1 MKFDENVLENGERV
15 AYGLGQLYRK
25 YGYVRYKV
33 SKFEEYDLYVQNKSF
48 LISDNMLTF
57 TDTDGKLMAL
67 KPDVTLSIVKNSV
80 DGEGSIQKV
89 YYNENVYRTS
99 QGAGEFKE
107 IMQTGLECI
116 GDIDTYS
123 VGEVVMLAAKSLES
137 ISKKYLLDLSHL
149 GFVSA
154 LLESLSENEVVRRE
168 LLKLMGD
175 KNIHA
180 IRALCENSGIGED
193 GCNDICNLAKLYGP
207 VAKVI
212 DDLLPLVRNDEMR
225 AAYEELSS
233 LVEIIRIYG
242 FEDKVYLDFSI
253 VNDMNYYNGI
263 IFRGFVDGIPA
274 GVLSGGRYDNL
285 LKKMGKNSGAIGFA
299 VYLDMLERF
308 GDEVEYFDV
317 DVLLVYEEGASPKD
331 IIDAV
336 KLLSSYGKTVKVQ
349 KANDGRV
356 KYRQLAA
363 VRRGGFEI
371 LENND

>member
-1 MKFDENVLENGERV
+1 MKLDEKVLENGERV
-15 AYGLGQLYRK
+15 AYSLGELYRK
-25 YGYVRYKV
+25 YGYVRYKI

-48 LISDNMLTF
+48 LVSENVLTF

-67 KPDVTLSIVKNSV
+67 KPDVTLSIVKNSI
-80 DGEGSIQKV
+80 DEKNSIQKV

-99 QGAGEFKE
+99 VGAGEFKE

-116 GDIDTYS
+116 GDIDSYS

-137 ISKKYLLDLSHL
+137 VSKKYVLDLSHL

-154 LLESLSENEVVRRE
+154 LLEGLTDNEVTRRE
-168 LLKLMGD
+168 LLRLMGD
-175 KNIHA
+175 KNIHS
-180 IRALCENSGIGED
+180 IRALCAESGIAED
-193 GCNDICNLAKLYGP
+193 GCDDVCKLAKLYGP
-207 VAKVI
+207 IAKTL
-212 DDLLPLVRNDEMR
+212 DDLLPIVRNDEMR
-225 AAYEELSS
+225 AAYEELAT

-242 FEDKVYLDFSI
+242 FEDRVFLDFSI

-263 IFRGFVDGIPA
+263 IFKGFVDGIPA
-274 GVLSGGRYDNL
+274 GLLSGGRYDNL
-285 LKKMGKNSGAIGFA
+285 LKKMGKSSGAIGFA
-299 VYLDMLERF
+299 VYLDLLERF
-308 GDEVEYFDV
+308 GDDGEYFDV
-317 DVLLVYEEGASPKD
+317 DVLLTYEEATTKD

-349 KANDGRV
+349 KTNDGRV
-356 KYRQLAA
+356 RYRQLAA

>member
-1 MKFDENVLENGERV
+1 MKFDEKVMENGER
-15 AYGLGQLYRK
+15 AAFGLGQLYNK

-48 LISDNMLTF
+48 LVSDNVLTF

-67 KPDVTLSIVKNSV
+67 KPDVTLSIVKNSI
-80 DGEGSIQKV
+80 DEEHSIQKV

-123 VGEVVMLAAKSLES
+123 VGEVVMLAAKSLEA
-137 ISKKYLLDLSHL
+137 ISKKYVLDLSHL

-154 LLESLSENEVVRRE
+154 LLEGLSDNEVTRRE
-168 LLKLMGD
+168 LLKLMGE
-175 KNIHA
+175 KNIHS
-180 IRALCENSGIGED
+180 IKALCESAGIAED
-193 GCNDICNLAKLYGP
+193 GCEDICKLAKLYGP
-207 VAKVI
+207 VAKCYGE
-212 DDLLPLVRNDEMR
+212 LLPLVRNDEMR
-225 AAYEELSS
+225 AAYEELAA

-263 IFRGFVDGIPA
+263 IFKGFVDGIPA
-274 GVLSGGRYDNL
+274 SVLSGGRYDNL
-285 LKKMGKNSGAIGFA
+285 LKKMGKTSGAIGFA
-299 VYLDMLERF
+299 VYLDLLERF
-308 GDEVEYFDV
+308 GDEGEYFDV
-317 DVLLVYEEGASPKD
+317 DVLLTYDEASPKD

-336 KLLSSYGKTVKVQ
+336 KLLSSYGKSVKVQ
-349 KANDGRV
+349 MTNDGRV

>member
-1 MKFDENVLENGERV
+1 MKFDELVLENGER
-15 AYGLGQLYRK
+15 AAFGLGQLYRK

-48 LISDNMLTF
+48 LVSENVLTF

-67 KPDVTLSIVKNSV
+67 KPDVTLSIVKNSIE
-80 DGEGSIQKV
+80 GENSIQKV

-123 VGEVVMLAAKSLES
+123 VGEVIMLAAKSLES
-137 ISKKYLLDLSHL
+137 ISKKYVLDLSHL

-154 LLESLSENEVVRRE
+154 FLESLSDNEVTRRE
-168 LLKLMGD
+168 LLGLMGD
-175 KNIHA
+175 KNIHG
-180 IRALCENSGIGED
+180 IRSLCENAGIGDD
-193 GCNDICNLAKLYGP
+193 GCEDICRLAKLYGP
-207 VAKVI
+207 VAKSLGE
-212 DDLLPLVRNDEMR
+212 LLPLVRNDEMR
-225 AAYEELSS
+225 AAYEELAA
-233 LVEIIRIYG
+233 LVDIIRVYG
-242 FEDKVYLDFSI
+242 FEDKVFLDFSI

-263 IFRGFVDGIPA
+263 IFRGFIDGIPA

-285 LKKMGKNSGAIGFA
+285 LKKMGKASGAIGFA
-299 VYLDMLERF
+299 VYLDLLERF
-308 GDEVEYFDV
+308 GDSGEYFDV
-317 DVLLVYEEGASPKD
+317 DVLLTYEGASPKD

-349 KANDGRV
+349 KTNDGRV

>member
-1 MKFDENVLENGERV
+1 MKFDENVLENGER
-15 AYGLGQLYRK
+15 AAFGLGQLYRK
-25 YGYVRYKV
+25 YGYIRYKI

-48 LISDNMLTF
+48 LVSDNVLTF

-67 KPDVTLSIVKNSV
+67 KPDVTLSIVKNSI
-80 DGEGSIQKV
+80 DEEHSIGKV

-123 VGEVVMLAAKSLES
+123 VGEVIMLAAKSLES
-137 ISKKYLLDLSHL
+137 ISKKYVLDLSHL

-154 LLESLSENEVVRRE
+154 LLESLSDNEVTRRE
-168 LLKLMGD
+168 LLRLMGE
-175 KNIHA
+175 KNLHA
-180 IRALCENSGIGED
+180 IRALCESTGISED
-193 GCNDICNLAKLYGP
+193 GCEDICKLAKLYGP
-207 VAKVI
+207 IAKCLGE
-212 DDLLPLVRNDEMR
+212 LLPLVRNDEMR
-225 AAYEELSS
+225 AAYEELSA

-285 LKKMGKNSGAIGFA
+285 LKKMGKTSGAIGFA
-299 VYLDMLERF
+299 VYLDLLERF
-308 GDEVEYFDV
+308 GDEGEYFDV
-317 DVLLVYEEGASPKD
+317 DVLLTYEDASPKD

-336 KLLSSYGKTVKVQ
+336 KLLSSYGKSVKVQ
-349 KANDGRV
+349 KINDGRV

>member
-1 MKFDENVLENGERV
+1 MKFDELVLENGER
-15 AYGLGQLYRK
+15 AAFGLGQLYRK

-48 LISDNMLTF
+48 LVSENVLTF

-67 KPDVTLSIVKNSV
+67 KPDVTLSIVKNST
-80 DGEGSIQKV
+80 DGENSIQKV

-123 VGEVVMLAAKSLES
+123 VGEVIMLAAKSLES
-137 ISKKYLLDLSHL
+137 ISKKYVLDLSHL

-154 LLESLSENEVVRRE
+154 LLESLSDNEVTRRE
-168 LLKLMGD
+168 LLRLMGD
-175 KNIHA
+175 KNIHG
-180 IRALCENSGIGED
+180 IRSLCENAGIGGD
-193 GCNDICNLAKLYGP
+193 GCDDVCRLAKLYGP
-207 VAKVI
+207 VAKSLGE
-212 DDLLPLVRNDEMR
+212 LLPLVRNDEMR
-225 AAYEELSS
+225 AAYEELAT
-233 LVEIIRIYG
+233 LVDIIRVYG
-242 FEDKVYLDFSI
+242 FEDKVFLDFSI

-263 IFRGFVDGIPA
+263 IFRGFIDGIPA

-285 LKKMGKNSGAIGFA
+285 LKKMGKTSGAIGFA
-299 VYLDMLERF
+299 VYLDLLERF
-308 GDEVEYFDV
+308 GDSGEYFDV
-317 DVLLVYEEGASPKD
+317 DVLLTYEGASPKD

-349 KANDGRV
+349 KTNDGRV

-363 VRRGGFEI
+363 VRRGGVGI

>member
-1 MKFDENVLENGERV
+1 MKFDELVLENGER
-15 AYGLGQLYRK
+15 AAFGLGQLYRK

-48 LISDNMLTF
+48 LVSENVLTF

-67 KPDVTLSIVKNSV
+67 KPDVTLSIVKNSIE
-80 DGEGSIQKV
+80 GENSIQKV

-123 VGEVVMLAAKSLES
+123 VGEVIMLAAKSLES
-137 ISKKYLLDLSHL
+137 ISKKYVLDLSHL

-154 LLESLSENEVVRRE
+154 LLESLSDNEVTRRE
-168 LLKLMGD
+168 LLRLMGD
-175 KNIHA
+175 KNIHG
-180 IRALCENSGIGED
+180 IRSLCENAGIGGD
-193 GCNDICNLAKLYGP
+193 GCEDICRLAKLYGS
-207 VAKVI
+207 VAKSLGE
-212 DDLLPLVRNDEMR
+212 LLPLVRNDEMR
-225 AAYEELSS
+225 AAYEELAA
-233 LVEIIRIYG
+233 LVDIIRVYG
-242 FEDKVYLDFSI
+242 FEDKVFLDFSI

-263 IFRGFVDGIPA
+263 IFRGFIDGIPA

-285 LKKMGKNSGAIGFA
+285 LKKMGKTSGAIGFA
-299 VYLDMLERF
+299 VYLDLLERF
-308 GDEVEYFDV
+308 GDSGEYFDV
-317 DVLLVYEEGASPKD
+317 DVLLTYEGASPKD

-349 KANDGRV
+349 KTNDGRV

>member
-1 MKFDENVLENGERV
+1 MKLDEKVLENGERV
-15 AYGLGQLYRK
+15 AYSLGELYRK
-25 YGYVRYKV
+25 YGYVRYKI

-48 LISDNMLTF
+48 LVSENVLTF

-67 KPDVTLSIVKNSV
+67 KPDVTLSIVKNSI
-80 DGEGSIQKV
+80 DEKNSIQKV

-99 QGAGEFKE
+99 VGAGEFKE

-116 GDIDTYS
+116 GDIDSYS

-137 ISKKYLLDLSHL
+137 VSKKYVLDLSHL

-154 LLESLSENEVVRRE
+154 LLEGLTDNEVTRRE
-168 LLKLMGD
+168 LLRLMGD
-175 KNIHA
+175 KNIHS
-180 IRALCENSGIGED
+180 IRALCAEAGIAED
-193 GCNDICNLAKLYGP
+193 GCDDVCKLAKLYGP
-207 VAKVI
+207 IAKTL

-225 AAYEELSS
+225 AAYEELAT

-242 FEDKVYLDFSI
+242 FEDRVFLDFSI

-263 IFRGFVDGIPA
+263 IFKGFVDGIPS
-274 GVLSGGRYDNL
+274 GLLSGGRYDNL
-285 LKKMGKNSGAIGFA
+285 LKKMGKSSGAIGFA
-299 VYLDMLERF
+299 VYLDLLERF
-308 GDEVEYFDV
+308 GDDGEYFDV
-317 DVLLVYEEGASPKD
+317 DVLLTYEEATTKD

-349 KANDGRV
+349 KTNDGRV
-356 KYRQLAA
+356 RYRQLAA

>member
-1 MKFDENVLENGERV
+1 MNFDEKVLENGERV

-25 YGYVRYKV
+25 YGYVRYKI

-48 LISDNMLTF
+48 LVSDNVLTF

-67 KPDVTLSIVKNSV
+67 KPDVTLSIVKNSL
-80 DGEGSIQKV
+80 DADHSIQKV

-123 VGEVVMLAAKSLES
+123 VGEVIMLAAKSLES
-137 ISKKYLLDLSHL
+137 ISKKYVLDLSHL

-154 LLESLSENEVVRRE
+154 LLESLSDNEVTRRE
-168 LLKLMGD
+168 LLRLMGE
-175 KNIHA
+175 KNIHS
-180 IRALCENSGIGED
+180 IRALCENAGIEDD
-193 GCNDICNLAKLYGP
+193 GCEDICKLAKLYGP
-207 VAKVI
+207 IAKI
-212 DDLLPLVRNDEMR
+212 IGDLLPLVRNDEMR
-225 AAYEELSS
+225 AAYEELAA

-263 IFRGFVDGIPA
+263 IFKGFVDGIPA
-274 GVLSGGRYDNL
+274 GVLAGGRYDNL
-285 LKKMGKNSGAIGFA
+285 LKKMGKTSGAIGFA
-299 VYLDMLERF
+299 VYLDLLERF
-308 GDEVEYFDV
+308 GDEGEYFDV
-317 DVLLVYEEGASPKD
+317 DVLLTYGEGASAKD
-331 IIDAV
+331 IIAAV
-336 KLLSSYGKTVKVQ
+336 KLLSSYGKSVKVQ
-349 KANDGRV
+349 KENDGKV

-363 VRRGGFEI
+363 VKRGGFEI

>member
-1 MKFDENVLENGERV
+1 MNFDKNVLENSERV
-15 AYGLGQLYRK
+15 AYSLGQLYHR
-25 YGYVRYKV
+25 YGYIRYKI

-48 LISDNMLTF
+48 LVSDNVLTF

-67 KPDVTLSIVKNSV
+67 KPDVTLSIVKNSL
-80 DGEGSIQKV
+80 DAEHSIQKV

-123 VGEVVMLAAKSLES
+123 VGEVIMLAAKSLES
-137 ISKKYLLDLSHL
+137 ISKKYVLDLSHL

-154 LLESLSENEVVRRE
+154 LLEGLSDNEVTRRE
-168 LLKLMGD
+168 LLRLMGE
-175 KNIHA
+175 KNIHS
-180 IRALCENSGIGED
+180 IRALCENAGIEDD
-193 GCNDICNLAKLYGP
+193 GCEDICKLAKLYGP
-207 VAKVI
+207 IAKMI
-212 DDLLPLVRNDEMR
+212 GELLPLVRNDEMR
-225 AAYEELSS
+225 AAYEELAA

-263 IFRGFVDGIPA
+263 IFKGFVDGIPA
-274 GVLSGGRYDNL
+274 GVLAGGRYDNL
-285 LKKMGKNSGAIGFA
+285 LKKMGKTSGAIGFA
-299 VYLDMLERF
+299 VYLDLLERF
-308 GDEVEYFDV
+308 GDEGEYFDV
-317 DVLLVYEEGASPKD
+317 DVLLTYGEGASEKD
-331 IIDAV
+331 IIAAV
-336 KLLSSYGKTVKVQ
+336 KLLSSYGKSVKVQ
-349 KANDGRV
+349 KVNDGKV

-363 VRRGGFEI
+363 VKRGGFEI

>member
-1 MKFDENVLENGERV
+1 MNFDENVLENGERV
-15 AYGLGQLYRK
+15 AYGLGQLYRR
-25 YGYVRYKV
+25 YGYLRYKI

-48 LISDNMLTF
+48 LVSDNVLTF

-80 DGEGSIQKV
+80 DGEHSIQKV

-137 ISKKYLLDLSHL
+137 ISKRYVLDISHL

-154 LLESLSENEVVRRE
+154 LLEGLCDNEVTRRE
-168 LLKLMGD
+168 LLSLMGD
-175 KNIHA
+175 KNLHS
-180 IRALCENSGIGED
+180 IRALCESAGIAND
-193 GCNDICNLAKLYGP
+193 GCEDICKLARLYGP
-207 VAKVI
+207 IARCM
-212 DDLLPLVRNDEMR
+212 DELLPLVRNDEMR
-225 AAYEELSS
+225 AAYEELAS

-242 FEDKVYLDFSI
+242 FEDRVFLDFSI

-263 IFRGFVDGIPA
+263 IFKGFVDGIPA

-285 LKKMGKNSGAIGFA
+285 LKKMGKSSGAIGFA
-299 VYLDMLERF
+299 VYLDLLERF
-308 GDEVEYFDV
+308 GDEGEYFDV
-317 DVLLVYEEGASPKD
+317 DVLLVYDEATEKD

-356 KYRQLAA
+356 RYRQLAA

>member
-1 MKFDENVLENGERV
+1 MKFDEKVLENGER
-15 AYGLGQLYRK
+15 AAFGLGQLYRK
-25 YGYVRYKV
+25 YGYIRYKV

-48 LISDNMLTF
+48 LVSENVLTF

-67 KPDVTLSIVKNSV
+67 KPDVTLSIVKNSI
-80 DGEGSIQKV
+80 DEENSIQKV

-99 QGAGEFKE
+99 QGSGEFKE

-123 VGEVVMLAAKSLES
+123 VGEVIMLAAKSLES
-137 ISKKYLLDLSHL
+137 ISKKYVLDLSHL

-154 LLESLSENEVVRRE
+154 LLESLSDNEVTRRE
-168 LLKLMGD
+168 LLRLMGD
-175 KNIHA
+175 KNIHS
-180 IRALCENSGIGED
+180 ICALCANAGIEDD
-193 GCNDICNLAKLYGP
+193 GCEDICKLAKLYGP
-207 VAKVI
+207 VAKTLGE
-212 DDLLPLVRNDEMR
+212 LLPLVRNDEMR
-225 AAYEELSS
+225 AAYEELAA

-242 FEDKVYLDFSI
+242 FEDRVFLDFSI

-263 IFRGFVDGIPA
+263 IFRGFIDGIPT

-285 LKKMGKNSGAIGFA
+285 LRKMGKASGAIGFA
-299 VYLDMLERF
+299 VYLDLLERF
-308 GDEVEYFDV
+308 GDSGEYFDV
-317 DVLLVYEEGASPKD
+317 DVLLVYEEASPKD

-336 KLLSSYGKTVKVQ
+336 KLLSNYGKTVKVQ
-349 KANDGRV
+349 KTNDGRV

>member
-1 MKFDENVLENGERV
+1 MKFDEKVLENGER
-15 AYGLGQLYRK
+15 AAFGLGQLYRK
-25 YGYVRYKV
+25 YGYIRYKV

-48 LISDNMLTF
+48 LVSENVLTF

-67 KPDVTLSIVKNSV
+67 KPDVTLSIVKNSI
-80 DGEGSIQKV
+80 DEENSIQKV

-99 QGAGEFKE
+99 QGSGEFKE

-123 VGEVVMLAAKSLES
+123 VGEVIMLAAKSLES
-137 ISKKYLLDLSHL
+137 ISKKYVLDLSHL

-154 LLESLSENEVVRRE
+154 LLESLSDNEVTRRE
-168 LLKLMGD
+168 LLRLMGD
-175 KNIHA
+175 KNIHS
-180 IRALCENSGIGED
+180 IRALCANVGIEDD
-193 GCNDICNLAKLYGP
+193 GCEDICKLAKLYGP
-207 VAKVI
+207 IAKTLGE
-212 DDLLPLVRNDEMR
+212 LLPLVRNDEMR
-225 AAYEELSS
+225 AAYEELAA

-242 FEDKVYLDFSI
+242 FEDRVFLDFSI

-263 IFRGFVDGIPA
+263 IFRGFIDGIPT

-285 LKKMGKNSGAIGFA
+285 LRKMGKASGAIGFA
-299 VYLDMLERF
+299 VYLDLLERF
-308 GDEVEYFDV
+308 GDSGEYFDV
-317 DVLLVYEEGASPKD
+317 DVLLVYEEASPKD

-336 KLLSSYGKTVKVQ
+336 KLLSNYGKTVKVQ
-349 KANDGRV
+349 KTNDGRV

>member
-1 MKFDENVLENGERV
+1 MKFDELVLENGER
-15 AYGLGQLYRK
+15 AAFGLGQLYRK

-48 LISDNMLTF
+48 LVSENVLTF

-67 KPDVTLSIVKNSV
+67 KPDVTLSIVKNSIE
-80 DGEGSIQKV
+80 GENSIQKV

-123 VGEVVMLAAKSLES
+123 VGEVIMLAAKSLES
-137 ISKKYLLDLSHL
+137 ISKKYVLDLSHL

-154 LLESLSENEVVRRE
+154 LLESLSDNEVTRRE
-168 LLKLMGD
+168 LLRLMGD
-175 KNIHA
+175 KNIHG
-180 IRALCENSGIGED
+180 IRSLCENAGIGGD
-193 GCNDICNLAKLYGP
+193 GCEDICRLAKLYGP
-207 VAKVI
+207 VAKSLGE
-212 DDLLPLVRNDEMR
+212 LLPLVRNDEMR
-225 AAYEELSS
+225 AAYEELAA
-233 LVEIIRIYG
+233 LVDIIRVYG
-242 FEDKVYLDFSI
+242 FEDKVFLDFSI

-263 IFRGFVDGIPA
+263 IFRGFIDGIPA

-285 LKKMGKNSGAIGFA
+285 LKKMGKTSGAIGFA
-299 VYLDMLERF
+299 VYLDLLERF
-308 GDEVEYFDV
+308 GDSGEYFDV
-317 DVLLVYEEGASPKD
+317 DVLLTYEGASPKD

-349 KANDGRV
+349 KTNDGRV

>member
-1 MKFDENVLENGERV
+1 MKFDELVFENGER
-15 AYGLGQLYRK
+15 AAFGLGQLYRK
-25 YGYVRYKV
+25 YGYVRYKI

-48 LISDNMLTF
+48 LVSENVLTF

-67 KPDVTLSIVKNSV
+67 KPDVTLSIVKNSK
-80 DGEGSIQKV
+80 DSGEGIQKV
-89 YYNENVYRTS
+89 YYNEHVYRTS
-99 QGAGEFKE
+99 QGDGAFKE

-123 VGEVVMLAAKSLES
+123 VGEVVMLAAKSLEQ
-137 ISKKYLLDLSHL
+137 ISKKYVLDLSHL

-154 LLESLSENEVVRRE
+154 FLESVCDNEVTRRN
-168 LLKLMGD
+168 LLGLMGE

-180 IRALCENSGIGED
+180 IRTLCVDAGISESACD
-193 GCNDICNLAKLYGP
+193 GICRLTKLYGP
-207 VAKVI
+207 VAKTL
-212 DDLLPLVRNDEMR
+212 DELLPLVRNDEMR
-225 AAYEELSS
+225 AAYDELAQ
-233 LVEIIRIYG
+233 LVDIIRIYG
-242 FEDKVYLDFSI
+242 FDDRVFLDFSI

-263 IFRGFVDGIPA
+263 IFRGFIDGIPT

-299 VYLDMLERF
+299 VYLDLLERF
-308 GDEVEYFDV
+308 GDSEEYFDV
-317 DVLLVYEEGASPKD
+317 DVLLTYESGALPKD

-336 KLLSSYGKTVKVQ
+336 KLLSSYGKSVKVQ
-349 KANDGRV
+349 MKNDGSV

>member
-1 MKFDENVLENGERV
+1 MKFDEKVMENGER
-15 AYGLGQLYRK
+15 AAFGLGQLYNR

-48 LISDNMLTF
+48 LVSDNVLTF

-67 KPDVTLSIVKNSV
+67 KPDVTLSIVKNSI
-80 DGEGSIQKV
+80 DEEHSIQKV

-123 VGEVVMLAAKSLES
+123 VGEVIMLAAKSLES

-154 LLESLSENEVVRRE
+154 LLEGLSDNEVVRRE
-168 LLKLMGD
+168 LLALMGE
-175 KNIHA
+175 KNLHSIK
-180 IRALCENSGIGED
+180 ALCQSAGIGDD
-193 GCNDICNLAKLYGP
+193 GCEDICKLAKLYGP
-207 VAKVI
+207 IAKTI
-212 DDLLPLVRNDEMR
+212 GELLPLVRNDEMR
-225 AAYEELSS
+225 AAYEELAA
-233 LVEIIRIYG
+233 LVEMIRIYG

-263 IFRGFVDGIPA
+263 IFRGFVDGIPS

-285 LKKMGKNSGAIGFA
+285 LKKMGKASGAIGFA
-299 VYLDMLERF
+299 VYLDLLERF
-308 GDEVEYFDV
+308 GDEGEYFDV
-317 DVLLVYEEGASPKD
+317 DVLLTYEDASPKD

-336 KLLSSYGKTVKVQ
+336 KLLTSYGKSVKVQ
-349 KANDGRV
+349 KTNDGRV
-356 KYRQLAA
+356 RYRQLAA

>member
-1 MKFDENVLENGERV
+1 MKFDEKVLENGER
-15 AYGLGQLYRK
+15 AAFGLGQLYRK
-25 YGYVRYKV
+25 YGYIRYKV

-48 LISDNMLTF
+48 LVSDNVLTF

-67 KPDVTLSIVKNSV
+67 KPDVTLSIVKNSI
-80 DGEGSIQKV
+80 DEANSIQKV

-99 QGAGEFKE
+99 QGSGEFKE

-123 VGEVVMLAAKSLES
+123 VGEVIMLAAKSLES
-137 ISKKYLLDLSHL
+137 ISKKYVLDLSHL

-154 LLESLSENEVVRRE
+154 LLESLSDNEITRRE
-168 LLKLMGD
+168 LLRLMGD
-175 KNIHA
+175 KNIHS
-180 IRALCENSGIGED
+180 IRSLCENAGIAAD
-193 GCNDICNLAKLYGP
+193 GCEDICKLAKLYGP
-207 VAKVI
+207 ISKMLGE
-212 DDLLPLVRNDEMR
+212 LLPLVRNDEMR
-225 AAYEELSS
+225 GAYEELAS
-233 LVEIIRIYG
+233 LVEIIRVYG
-242 FEDKVYLDFSI
+242 FEDRVFLDFSI

-263 IFRGFVDGIPA
+263 IFRGFIDGIPT

-285 LKKMGKNSGAIGFA
+285 LKKMGKSSSAIGFA
-299 VYLDMLERF
+299 VYLDLLERF
-308 GDEVEYFDV
+308 GDSGEYFDV
-317 DVLLVYEEGASPKD
+317 DVLLTYDEASAKD

-336 KLLSSYGKTVKVQ
+336 KLLSSYGKSVKVQ
-349 KANDGRV
+349 KTNDGRV

>member
-1 MKFDENVLENGERV
+1 MKFDENVLENGER
-15 AYGLGQLYRK
+15 AAFGLGQLYRK
-25 YGYVRYKV
+25 YGYIRYKI

-48 LISDNMLTF
+48 LVSDNVMTL

-67 KPDVTLSIVKNSV
+67 KPDVTLSIVKNSI
-80 DGEGSIQKV
+80 DEEHSIGKV

-123 VGEVVMLAAKSLES
+123 VGEVIMLAAKSLES
-137 ISKKYLLDLSHL
+137 ISKKYVLDLSHL

-154 LLESLSENEVVRRE
+154 LLESLSDNEVTRRE
-168 LLKLMGD
+168 LLRLMGE
-175 KNIHA
+175 KNLHA
-180 IRALCENSGIGED
+180 IRALCESTGISED
-193 GCNDICNLAKLYGP
+193 GCEDICKLAKLYGP
-207 VAKVI
+207 IAKCLGE
-212 DDLLPLVRNDEMR
+212 LLPLVRNDEMR
-225 AAYEELSS
+225 AAYEELSA

-285 LKKMGKNSGAIGFA
+285 LKKMGKTSGAIGFA
-299 VYLDMLERF
+299 VYLDLLERF
-308 GDEVEYFDV
+308 GDESEYFDV
-317 DVLLVYEEGASPKD
+317 DVLLTYEDASPKD

-336 KLLSSYGKTVKVQ
+336 KLLSSYGKSVKVQ
-349 KANDGRV
+349 KINDGRV

>member
-1 MKFDENVLENGERV
+1 MKFDELVLENGER
-15 AYGLGQLYRK
+15 AAFGLGQLYRK

-48 LISDNMLTF
+48 LVSENVLTF

-67 KPDVTLSIVKNSV
+67 KPDVTLSIVKNSL
-80 DGEGSIQKV
+80 DGENSIQKV

-123 VGEVVMLAAKSLES
+123 VGEVIMLAAKSLES
-137 ISKKYLLDLSHL
+137 ISKKYVLDLSHL

-154 LLESLSENEVVRRE
+154 LLESLSDNEVTRRE
-168 LLKLMGD
+168 LLRLMGD
-175 KNIHA
+175 KNIHG
-180 IRALCENSGIGED
+180 IRSLCENAGIGGD
-193 GCNDICNLAKLYGP
+193 GREDICRLAKLYGP
-207 VAKVI
+207 VAKSLGE
-212 DDLLPLVRNDEMR
+212 LLPLVRNDEMR
-225 AAYEELSS
+225 AAYEELAA
-233 LVEIIRIYG
+233 LVDIIRVYG
-242 FEDKVYLDFSI
+242 FEDKVFLDFSI

-263 IFRGFVDGIPA
+263 IFRGFIDGIPA

-285 LKKMGKNSGAIGFA
+285 LKKMGKTSGAIGFA
-299 VYLDMLERF
+299 VYLDLLERF
-308 GDEVEYFDV
+308 GDSGEYFDV
-317 DVLLVYEEGASPKD
+317 DVLLTYEGASPKD

-349 KANDGRV
+349 KTNDGRV

>member
-1 MKFDENVLENGERV
+1 MNFDKNVLENSERV
-15 AYGLGQLYRK
+15 AYSLGQLYHR
-25 YGYVRYKV
+25 YGYIRYKI

-48 LISDNMLTF
+48 LVSDNVLTF

-67 KPDVTLSIVKNSV
+67 KPDVTLSIVKNSL
-80 DGEGSIQKV
+80 DADHSIQKV

-123 VGEVVMLAAKSLES
+123 VGEVIMLAAKSLES
-137 ISKKYLLDLSHL
+137 ISKKYVLDLSHL

-154 LLESLSENEVVRRE
+154 LLEGLSDNEVTRRE
-168 LLKLMGD
+168 LLRLMGD
-175 KNIHA
+175 KNIHS
-180 IRALCENSGIGED
+180 IKALCAAQGIEDD
-193 GCNDICNLAKLYGP
+193 GCEDICKLAKLYGP
-207 VAKVI
+207 IAKMI
-212 DDLLPLVRNDEMR
+212 GELLPLVRNDEMR
-225 AAYEELSS
+225 AAYEELAA

-263 IFRGFVDGIPA
+263 IFKGFVDGIPA
-274 GVLSGGRYDNL
+274 GVLAGGRYDNL
-285 LKKMGKNSGAIGFA
+285 LKKMGKTSGAIGFA
-299 VYLDMLERF
+299 VYLDLLERF
-308 GDEVEYFDV
+308 GDEGEYFDV
-317 DVLLVYEEGASPKD
+317 DVLLTYGEGASEKD
-331 IIDAV
+331 IIAAV
-336 KLLSSYGKTVKVQ
+336 KLLSSYGKSVKVQ
-349 KANDGRV
+349 KVNDGKV

-363 VRRGGFEI
+363 VKRGGFEI

>member
-1 MKFDENVLENGERV
+1 MKFDENVLENGER
-15 AYGLGQLYRK
+15 AAFGLGQLYRK
-25 YGYVRYKV
+25 YGYIRYKI

-48 LISDNMLTF
+48 LVSDNVLTF

-67 KPDVTLSIVKNSV
+67 KPDVTLSIVKNSI
-80 DGEGSIQKV
+80 DEEHSIGKV

-123 VGEVVMLAAKSLES
+123 VGEVIMLAAKSLES
-137 ISKKYLLDLSHL
+137 ISKKYVLDLSHL

-154 LLESLSENEVVRRE
+154 LLESLSDNEVTRRE
-168 LLKLMGD
+168 LLRLMGE
-175 KNIHA
+175 KNLHA
-180 IRALCENSGIGED
+180 IRALCESTGISED
-193 GCNDICNLAKLYGP
+193 GCEDICKLAKLYGP
-207 VAKVI
+207 IAKCLGE
-212 DDLLPLVRNDEMR
+212 LLPLVRNDEMR
-225 AAYEELSS
+225 AAYEELSA

-285 LKKMGKNSGAIGFA
+285 LKKMGKTSGAIGFA
-299 VYLDMLERF
+299 VYLDLLERF
-308 GDEVEYFDV
+308 GDESEYFDV
-317 DVLLVYEEGASPKD
+317 DVLLTYEDASPKD

-336 KLLSSYGKTVKVQ
+336 KLLSSYGKSVKVQ
-349 KANDGRV
+349 KINDGRV

>member
-1 MKFDENVLENGERV
+1 MNFDELVLENGER
-15 AYGLGQLYRK
+15 AAFRLGQLYRK

-48 LISDNMLTF
+48 LVSENVLTF

-67 KPDVTLSIVKNSV
+67 KPDVTLSIVKNSL
-80 DGEGSIQKV
+80 DSEHSIQKV

-99 QGAGEFKE
+99 QGAGEFRE

-123 VGEVVMLAAKSLES
+123 VGEVIMLAAKSLES
-137 ISKKYLLDLSHL
+137 ISERYVLDLSHL

-154 LLESLSENEVVRRE
+154 LLETLCDNEVTRRE
-168 LLKLMGD
+168 LLRLMGD
-175 KNIHA
+175 KNIHG
-180 IRALCENSGIGED
+180 IRALCASAGICEK
-193 GCNDICNLAKLYGP
+193 GCDDICSLAKLYGP
-207 VAKVI
+207 VSKSLTE
-212 DDLLPLVRNDEMR
+212 LLPLVRNDDMR
-225 AAYEELSS
+225 AAYEELAE
-233 LVEIIRIYG
+233 LVEIIRVYG
-242 FEDKVYLDFSI
+242 FEDKVFLDFSI

-263 IFRGFVDGIPA
+263 IFRGFIDGIPS

-285 LKKMGKNSGAIGFA
+285 LKKMGKTSGAIGFA
-299 VYLDMLERF
+299 VYLDLLERF
-308 GDEVEYFDV
+308 GDSGEYFDV
-317 DVLLVYEEGASPKD
+317 DVLLIYDGASPKD

-349 KANDGRV
+349 KSNDGRV

>member
-1 MKFDENVLENGERV
+1 MNFDEKVLENGERV
-15 AYGLGQLYRK
+15 AFGLGQLYRK
-25 YGYVRYKV
+25 YGYLRYKI

-48 LISDNMLTF
+48 LVSDNILTF

-67 KPDVTLSIVKNSV
+67 KPDVTLSIVKNSI
-80 DGEGSIQKV
+80 DEERSIAKV

-123 VGEVVMLAAKSLES
+123 VGEVIMLAAKSLES
-137 ISKKYLLDLSHL
+137 ISKKYVLDLSHL
-149 GFVSA
+149 GFVSS
-154 LLESLSENEVVRRE
+154 LLESLCDNEVTRRE
-168 LLKLMGD
+168 LLRLMGD
-175 KNIHA
+175 KNIHS
-180 IRALCENSGIGED
+180 IKSLCQNSGIGED
-193 GCNDICNLAKLYGP
+193 GCEDICKLAKLYGP
-207 VAKVI
+207 IAKCL
-212 DDLLPLVRNDEMR
+212 DALLPLVRNDEMR

-263 IFRGFVDGIPA
+263 IFKGFVDGIPA
-274 GVLSGGRYDNL
+274 SLLSGGRYDNL
-285 LKKMGKNSGAIGFA
+285 LKKMGKTSGAIGFA

-308 GDEVEYFDV
+308 GDEGEYFDV
-317 DVLLVYEEGASPKD
+317 DVLLTYEEASPKD

-349 KANDGRV
+349 KTNDGRV

-363 VRRGGFEI
+363 VKRGGFEI

>member
-1 MKFDENVLENGERV
+1 MKFDENVLENGER
-15 AYGLGQLYRK
+15 AAFGLGQLYRK
-25 YGYVRYKV
+25 YGYVRYKI

-48 LISDNMLTF
+48 LVSDNVLTF

-67 KPDVTLSIVKNSV
+67 KPDVTLSIVKNSI
-80 DGEGSIQKV
+80 DEEHSIGKV

-123 VGEVVMLAAKSLES
+123 AGEVIMLAAKSLES
-137 ISKKYLLDLSHL
+137 ISKKYVLDLSHL

-154 LLESLSENEVVRRE
+154 LLESLSDNEVTRRE
-168 LLKLMGD
+168 LLRLMGE
-175 KNIHA
+175 KNVHA
-180 IRALCENSGIGED
+180 IRALCESTGISED
-193 GCNDICNLAKLYGP
+193 GCEDICKLAKFYGP
-207 VAKVI
+207 VAKCLGE
-212 DDLLPLVRNDEMR
+212 LLPLVRNDEMR
-225 AAYEELSS
+225 AAYEEVSA
-233 LVEIIRIYG
+233 LVDIIRIYG

-285 LKKMGKNSGAIGFA
+285 LKKMGKTSGAIGFA
-299 VYLDMLERF
+299 VYLDLLERF
-308 GDEVEYFDV
+308 GDEGEYFDV
-317 DVLLVYEEGASPKD
+317 DVLLTYENASPKD

-336 KLLSSYGKTVKVQ
+336 KLLSSYGKSVKVQ
-349 KANDGRV
+349 KTNDGRV

>member
-1 MKFDENVLENGERV
+1 MNFDELVLENGER
-15 AYGLGQLYRK
+15 AAFGLGQLYRK
-25 YGYVRYKV
+25 YGYIRYKV

-48 LISDNMLTF
+48 LVSENVLTF

-67 KPDVTLSIVKNSV
+67 KPDVTLSIVKNSI
-80 DGEGSIQKV
+80 DGENSIQKV

-123 VGEVVMLAAKSLES
+123 VGEVIMLAAKSLES
-137 ISKKYLLDLSHL
+137 ISRRYVLDLSHL

-154 LLESLSENEVVRRE
+154 LLETLCDNEVTRRE
-168 LLKLMGD
+168 LLRLMGD
-175 KNIHA
+175 KNIHG
-180 IRALCENSGIGED
+180 IRALCESAGIAKKD
-193 GCNDICNLAKLYGP
+193 CDDICSLAKLYGP
-207 VAKVI
+207 VSKI
-212 DDLLPLVRNDEMR
+212 LCELLPLIRNDDMR
-225 AAYEELSS
+225 ASYEELAE
-233 LVEIIRIYG
+233 LVEIIRVYG
-242 FEDKVYLDFSI
+242 FEDKVFLDFSI

-263 IFRGFVDGIPA
+263 IFRGFIDGIPS

-285 LKKMGKNSGAIGFA
+285 LKKMGKTSGAIGFA
-299 VYLDMLERF
+299 LYLDLLERF
-308 GDEVEYFDV
+308 GDSGEYFDV
-317 DVLLVYEEGASPKD
+317 DVLLIYDGASPKD

-349 KANDGRV
+349 KSNDGRV
-356 KYRQLAA
+356 RYRQLAA

>member
-1 MKFDENVLENGERV
+1 MEFDKNVLQNGERV

-48 LISDNMLTF
+48 LVSDNVLTF
-57 TDTDGKLMAL
+57 TDIDGKLMAL
-67 KPDVTLSIVKNSV
+67 KPDVTLSIVKNSIDV
-80 DGEGSIQKV
+80 EHSIQKV
-89 YYNENVYRTS
+89 YYNENVYRTT

-137 ISKKYLLDLSHL
+137 VSKKYLLDLSHL
-149 GFVSA
+149 GFVSS
-154 LLESLSENEVVRRE
+154 LLEGLTDNEVTRRE
-168 LLKLMGD
+168 LLSLMGD
-175 KNIHA
+175 KNIHS
-180 IRALCENSGIGED
+180 IRSLCATEGIAED
-193 GCNDICNLAKLYGP
+193 GCEDICKLAKLYGP
-207 VAKVI
+207 IARVI
-212 DDLLPLVRNDEMR
+212 DELLPLVRNDEMR
-225 AAYEELSS
+225 AAYEELVG

-242 FEDKVYLDFSI
+242 FEDRVYLDFSI

-263 IFRGFVDGIPA
+263 IFKGFVDGIPA
-274 GVLSGGRYDNL
+274 SLLSGGRYDNL
-285 LKKMGKNSGAIGFA
+285 LKKMGKASGAIGFA
-299 VYLDMLERF
+299 VYLDLLERF
-308 GDEVEYFDV
+308 GDDDEYFDV
-317 DVLLVYEEGASPKD
+317 DVLLIYDDASAKD

-336 KLLSSYGKTVKVQ
+336 KLLSSYNKSVKVQ
-349 KANDGRV
+349 KANDKRV

>member
-1 MKFDENVLENGERV
+1 MKFDEKVLENGERV
-15 AYGLGQLYRK
+15 AYSLGQLYRK
-25 YGYVRYKV
+25 YGYLRYKV

-48 LISDNMLTF
+48 LVSDNVLTF

-67 KPDVTLSIVKNSV
+67 KPDVTLSIVKNSI
-80 DGEGSIQKV
+80 DAEHSIGKV

-123 VGEVVMLAAKSLES
+123 VGETVMLAAKSLES
-137 ISKKYLLDLSHL
+137 ISKRYVLDISHL

-154 LLESLSENEVVRRE
+154 LLESLTDNEVVRRE
-168 LLKLMGD
+168 LLALMGD
-175 KNIHA
+175 KNLHSIKS
-180 IRALCENSGIGED
+180 LCESVGIGED
-193 GCNDICNLAKLYGP
+193 GCEDICKLAKLYGP
-207 VAKVI
+207 IAKSLSE
-212 DDLLPLVRNDEMR
+212 LLPLVRNDEMR
-225 AAYEELSS
+225 AAYEELAA

-263 IFRGFVDGIPA
+263 IFKGFVDGIPA
-274 GVLSGGRYDNL
+274 SVLSGGRYDNL
-285 LKKMGKNSGAIGFA
+285 LKKMGKASGAIGFA
-299 VYLDMLERF
+299 VYLDLLERF
-308 GDEVEYFDV
+308 GDEDEYFDV
-317 DVLLVYEEGASPKD
+317 DVLLVYEETTEKD

-336 KLLSSYGKTVKVQ
+336 KLLSSYGKTLKVQ
-349 KANDGRV
+349 KANDGKV

>member
-1 MKFDENVLENGERV
+1 MNFDENVLENGERV
-15 AYGLGQLYRK
+15 AYGLGQLYHK
-25 YGYVRYKV
+25 YGYVRYKI

-48 LISDNMLTF
+48 LVSDNVLTF

-80 DGEGSIQKV
+80 DKENSIQKV

-116 GDIDTYS
+116 GDIDSYS
-123 VGEVVMLAAKSLES
+123 AGEVIMLAAKSLES
-137 ISKKYLLDLSHL
+137 ISKKYMLDLSHL

-154 LLESLSENEVVRRE
+154 LLENLSDNEVVRRE
-168 LLKLMGD
+168 LLRLMGD
-175 KNIHA
+175 KNIHS
-180 IRALCENSGIGED
+180 IKELCKNADIDEAGCED
-193 GCNDICNLAKLYGP
+193 VCKLAKLYGP
-207 VAKVI
+207 IAKTVGE
-212 DDLLPLVRNDEMR
+212 LLPLVRNNEMR
-225 AAYEELSS
+225 AAYEELAA

-242 FEDKVYLDFSI
+242 FEDRVFLDFSI

-263 IFRGFVDGIPA
+263 IFKGFINGIPT

-285 LKKMGKNSGAIGFA
+285 LKKMGKTTGAIGFA
-299 VYLDMLERF
+299 VYLDLLERF
-308 GDEVEYFDV
+308 GEESEYFDV
-317 DVLLVYEEGASPKD
+317 DVLLTYEDASPKD

-336 KLLSSYGKTVKVQ
+336 KLLSGYGKSVKAQ
-349 KANDGRV
+349 RINDGSV

>member
-1 MKFDENVLENGERV
+1 MKFDENVLENGER
-15 AYGLGQLYRK
+15 AAFGLGQLYRK
-25 YGYVRYKV
+25 YGYVRYKI

-48 LISDNMLTF
+48 LVSDNVLTF

-67 KPDVTLSIVKNSV
+67 KPDVTLSIVKNSI
-80 DGEGSIQKV
+80 DGEHSIGKV

-123 VGEVVMLAAKSLES
+123 VGEVIMLAAKSLEF
-137 ISKKYLLDLSHL
+137 ISKKYVLDISHL

-154 LLESLSENEVVRRE
+154 LLESLSDNEVTRRE
-168 LLKLMGD
+168 LLRLMGD

-180 IRALCENSGIGED
+180 IRSLCESSDIAAD
-193 GCNDICNLAKLYGP
+193 GCEDICKLAKLYGP
-207 VAKVI
+207 IAKCLGE
-212 DDLLPLVRNDEMR
+212 LLSLVRNDEMR
-225 AAYEELSS
+225 GAYEELAA
-233 LVEIIRIYG
+233 LVENIRIYG

-263 IFRGFVDGIPA
+263 IFRGFIDGIPA

-285 LKKMGKNSGAIGFA
+285 LKKMGKKSGAIGFA
-299 VYLDMLERF
+299 VYLDLLERF
-308 GDEVEYFDV
+308 GDEDEYFDV
-317 DVLLVYEEGASPKD
+317 DVLLTYEDASPKD

-336 KLLSSYGKTVKVQ
+336 KLLSSYGKSVKVQ
-349 KANDGRV
+349 KTNDGRV